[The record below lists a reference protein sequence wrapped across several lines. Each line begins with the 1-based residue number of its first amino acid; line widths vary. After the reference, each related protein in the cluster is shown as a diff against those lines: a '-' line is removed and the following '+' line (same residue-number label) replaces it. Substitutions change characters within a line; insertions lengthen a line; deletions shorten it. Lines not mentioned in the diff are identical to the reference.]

1 MTGGAQMVESVS
13 RFGRKNKIERG
24 FGEIAMVQP
33 LVVGVP
39 EAAVLLNVSE
49 ATVWRLIAGR
59 QIESCMVGQS
69 RKIRMKE
76 IERYLD
82 DNSVPIK
89 TAS

>member
-1 MTGGAQMVESVS
+1 MTGGAQMNQSVS
-13 RFGRKNKIERG
+13 SFGRKNKIER

-59 QIESCMVGQS
+59 HIETTMVGQS
-69 RKIRMKE
+69 RKIRVKE

-82 DNSVPIK
+82 DNTVPIRN
-89 TAS
+89 AS